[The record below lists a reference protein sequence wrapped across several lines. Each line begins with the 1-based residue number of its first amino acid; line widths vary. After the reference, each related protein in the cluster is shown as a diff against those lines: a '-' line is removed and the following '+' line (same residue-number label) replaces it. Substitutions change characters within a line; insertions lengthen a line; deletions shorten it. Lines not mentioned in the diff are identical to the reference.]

1 MRKLREYAYTPTIPS
16 YNQKIEVLKE
26 YSLAVVENFLKDL
39 HPFHWANAYFIEKS
53 SNQSNY
59 ITKGTNVDDV
69 DHGVDVDDVD
79 YGAFSQFGEVIESK
93 VRLIHT
99 LQRSDLFRG
108 SVPNG
113 QDLDGRNI
121 TFNEA
126 QSRRSGGGGG
136 GGFRGGGGRREG
148 GYGGGGCR

>member
-1 MRKLREYAYTPTIPS
+1 MQCDLEREDQKPS
-16 YNQKIEVLKE
+16 L
-26 YSLAVVENFLKDL
+26 FKDV
-39 HPFHWANAYFIEKS
+39 AAGY
-53 SNQSNY
+53 
-59 ITKGTNVDDV
+59 
-69 DHGVDVDDVD
+69 VDDVD

-126 QSRRSGGGGG
+126 QSRGSNGGGG
-136 GGFRGGGGRREG
+136 GGFRGGGRRREG